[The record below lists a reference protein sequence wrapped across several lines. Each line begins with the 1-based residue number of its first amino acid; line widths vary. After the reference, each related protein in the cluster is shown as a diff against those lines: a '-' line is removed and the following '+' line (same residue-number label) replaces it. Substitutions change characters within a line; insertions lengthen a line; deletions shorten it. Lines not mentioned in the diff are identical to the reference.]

1 MNLYT
6 PYVQNIRNILIV
18 VAIAFA
24 IWFFKDWQYQKEENI
39 RQTENARQLR
49 ISDSLRLTSQILTTQ
64 EMKEYLEYQNK
75 DLQSKL
81 KQSGIKESRLESI
94 TTNNYYHKDT
104 TKQSTDVSKLIN
116 SIRTG
121 TTDEQSFIDT
131 TKCQTIKGKIIYSGK
146 DLKVQIN
153 SREFKNKTDA
163 VVYQER
169 RQWNFLGIK
178 TRFLGKRQF
187 TSKVFDDCGESK
199 ILKIEK
205 KK

>member
-1 MNLYT
+1 MQIFT
-6 PYVQNIRNILIV
+6 PYIQTIRTILIV
-18 VAIAFA
+18 VGIAFA
-24 IWFFKDWQYQKEENI
+24 IWFFKDWQYQKSENI

-104 TKQSTDVSKLIN
+104 IRQSTDVSKLIN
-116 SIRTG
+116 SIRSG
-121 TTDEQSFIDT
+121 NADEQSFIDT
-131 TKCQTIKGKIIYSGK
+131 TKCQTIKGKITFSGK
-146 DLKVQIN
+146 DLKVEIN

-163 VVYQER
+163 VAYWER
-169 RQWNFLGIK
+169 RKWNFLGIK
-178 TRFLGKRQF
+178 TRFLGKKQL
-187 TSKVFDDCGESK
+187 TAKVFDDCGESK
-199 ILKIEK
+199 IIKIEK

>member
-1 MNLYT
+1 MIFT
-6 PYVQNIRNILIV
+6 PYIQTIRTVLIV
-18 VAIAFA
+18 VAVALA

-39 RQTENARQLR
+39 RQAENARQLR
-49 ISDSLRLTSQILTTQ
+49 MSDSLRLTSQILTTQ
-64 EMKEYLEYQNK
+64 EIKDYLEYQNK

-104 TKQSTDVSKLIN
+104 TRQSTDVSKLIN
-116 SIRTG
+116 SIRSG
-121 TTDEQSFIDT
+121 TADEQSFIDT
-131 TKCQTIKGKIIYSGK
+131 TKCQTIKGKITYSGK
-146 DLKVQIN
+146 DLKVEIN

-169 RQWNFLGIK
+169 REWKFLGIK
-178 TRFLGKRQF
+178 TRIFGKKQF

>member
-1 MNLYT
+1 MIPINIISNLKQLFY
-6 PYVQNIRNILIV
+6 IALIGFV
-18 VAIAFA
+18 VFLYLDR
-24 IWFFKDWQYQKEENI
+24 KYQIEEKN
-39 RQTENARQLR
+39 RQAENARQLR
-49 ISDSLRLTSQILTTQ
+49 ISDSLRLTSQVLTTQ

-104 TKQSTDVSKLIN
+104 TKQSTDVSKLIG
-116 SIRTG
+116 SIRSG
-121 TTDEQSFIDT
+121 TTDEQSFVDT

-146 DLKVQIN
+146 DLKVEIN

-205 KK
+205 RK